1 MIKSTRSEKME
12 RKELTK
18 QHCVPCSG
26 EEPPVSKEEMDEL
39 MPTVPEWEVIEKNGA
54 PRLKR
59 TFEFS
64 NFQEALDFTNKV
76 GAVAEAEG
84 HHPIIT
90 LTWGK
95 ATVEWYTHA
104 ISNIHKN
111 DFIMAANTDEIYEE
125 ME

>member
-1 MIKSTRSEKME
+1 MD
-12 RKELTK
+12 RKKLTE
-18 QHCVPCSG
+18 QHCIPCSG
-26 EEPPVSKEEMDEL
+26 NEPPVSKEEMEEL
-39 MPTVPEWEVIEKNGA
+39 KPTIPKWEIIEKNGS

-59 TFEFS
+59 TFKFS
-64 NFQEALDFTNKV
+64 DFQEALDFTNKV
-76 GAVAEAEG
+76 GGAAEEEG

-90 LTWGK
+90 LTWGE

-125 ME
+125 MK